1 VTQKKNGQDNDRRQN
16 KRRCIELWK
25 AFPRMKLNVSS
36 NLFILAL
43 AVLGSSNAQATT
55 SNTACEGVTCGNKG
69 FCVPSTLYNKGYWC
83 ECDDGWVGQNCG
95 HPQPTVV
102 CGDTEISITIDQG
115 IVEELSLATEEDYV
129 YFGNSD
135 PHGTQEHAKCSAR
148 LENEKFKL
156 KLQAPFFG
164 CGTQVINQ
172 KEDDD
177 YTFSNTVVWN
187 SEVNNTNINRELVL
201 LDFKCIYQ
209 DEYTIETGDA
219 IPTISSVD
227 VITSKGSF
235 SVAMSIYEDNTF
247 APDKEYTSSPSIG
260 IGTYVYT
267 QVELERVDD
276 PNLVVTMDNCY
287 ATQTRDPSDITSAK
301 HYLIKEKCAAS
312 DPTVDIYSNGET
324 HKSRFK
330 FQMFKWRWSA
340 DPIYLHC
347 EVDICNKTI
356 EQCLGDAPNCRGLGQ
371 ERKRRDLEYAGED
384 FNSELPPSLN
394 RVLTMGPLMVA
405 VNDVLIDPSRH
416 GGLNAPE
423 VDVTMVYLG
432 LSLGVVLAVLGAIVG
447 AMLRKR
453 RQYSTKL
460 AEEVASNKL
469 TQLRFTREAF

>member
-1 VTQKKNGQDNDRRQN
+1 
-16 KRRCIELWK
+16 
-25 AFPRMKLNVSS
+25 MKLNVSS

>member
-1 VTQKKNGQDNDRRQN
+1 MTQKKNGQDNDRRQN

-340 DPIYLHC
+340 DPIFLHC

>member
-1 VTQKKNGQDNDRRQN
+1 
-16 KRRCIELWK
+16 
-25 AFPRMKLNVSS
+25 MKLNVSS

-43 AVLGSSNAQATT
+43 AVLGSAKAQGNTDGTNA
-55 SNTACEGVTCGNKG
+55 CDGVTCSNKG
-69 FCVPSTLYNKGYWC
+69 FCVPSDLYNKGYWC
-83 ECDDGWVGQNCG
+83 ECDEGWVGQNCG

-102 CGDTEISITIDQG
+102 CGDTEISITIDTG

-135 PHGTQEHAKCSAR
+135 PHGTTEHAKCSAR

-156 KLQAPFFG
+156 KLSAPFMG
-164 CGTQVINQ
+164 CGTQVITQN
-172 KEDDD
+172 DDD

-209 DEYTIETGDA
+209 DEYTVETGDM
-219 IPTISSVD
+219 IPTINTLQVA
-227 VITSKGSF
+227 TSKGSF

-267 QVELERVDD
+267 QVELESVED
-276 PNLVVTMDNCY
+276 PNLVVTMESCY
-287 ATQTRDPSDITSAK
+287 ATQTRDPSDLTTAK
-301 HYLIKEKCAAS
+301 HFLIRDRCS
-312 DPTVDIYSNGET
+312 DNDPTVDIYTNGES

-330 FQMFKWRWSA
+330 FQMFKWRWSG
-340 DPIYLHC
+340 DPIFLHC
-347 EVDICNKTI
+347 EVDICNKTS
-356 EQCLGDAPNCRGLGQ
+356 EQCTGSKANCRGQGQ
-371 ERKRRDLEYAGED
+371 ERKRRDLEIEGEFYHD
-384 FNSELPPSLN
+384 FQGSN

-405 VNDVLIDPSRH
+405 VNDVLIDPSGPSR
-416 GGLNAPE
+416 LNAPE

-453 RQYSTKL
+453 RQLSSKL
-460 AEEVASNKL
+460 AEEEASNRL
-469 TQLRFTREAF
+469 TSLRFTREAF

>member
-1 VTQKKNGQDNDRRQN
+1 MTQKKNGQDNDRRQN

>member
-1 VTQKKNGQDNDRRQN
+1 
-16 KRRCIELWK
+16 
-25 AFPRMKLNVSS
+25 MKLNVSS

-340 DPIYLHC
+340 DPIFLHC